1 MSSSLFEI
9 CPTSEFSDSDYFIAT
24 LGKDAWKKGLEALI
38 GEAALLAVGLWFLI
52 RRLMI
57 YLGMREREYFP
68 HNAWTSLLDYLPFP
82 VILLLGGTCIFVFVL
97 MFREMCMYLGPMMHI
112 RIADT
117 KLGQSFLKQ
126 IGEKTN
132 TAREAMEK
140 GFTTAFYFCV
150 VKGYE
155 HVRFDDRSMV
165 VSDEAGSYENHI
177 RYARIYKVFLPG
189 HRRFL
194 VLRCKWNGG
203 PRDVIA
209 DLASL
214 GESEQEALL
223 QFLSDR
229 IDPSARCY
237 GNFGKTSMAHLK
249 GRFKK
254 YDPWDAWSYKKP
266 VNFRPFYRNYLAPIK
281 TKKQWANWRLPA
293 DAPIR

>member
-9 CPTSEFSDSDYFIAT
+9 SPTSEFSDSDYFIAT

-38 GEAALLAVGLWFLI
+38 GEAGLLALGLWLLI

-68 HNAWTSLLDYLPFP
+68 HNARANVDYLPFA
-82 VILLLGGTCIFVFVL
+82 VIVLLAGVCIFVFVL

-117 KLGQSFLKQ
+117 KLGQSYLKQ

-132 TAREAMEK
+132 TAREALEK

-177 RYARIYKVFLPG
+177 RYDRIYKVFLPG

-194 VLRCKWNGG
+194 VLRCRWNGG

-209 DLASL
+209 DLTSL

-237 GNFGKTSMAHLK
+237 GNFGKTSMARLK

-254 YDPWDAWSYKKP
+254 YDPWDAWFYMKA
-266 VNFRPFYRNYLAPIK
+266 VGIRPFQRSRGRLVT
-281 TKKQWANWRLPA
+281 TKRWANWRLPD

>member
-1 MSSSLFEI
+1 MSSRLFEI
-9 CPTSEFSDSDYFIAT
+9 SPTSEFSDSDYFIAT

-38 GEAALLAVGLWFLI
+38 GEAGLLALGLWFLI

-57 YLGMREREYFP
+57 YFGMIDREPYFNTISIPLDYFP
-68 HNAWTSLLDYLPFP
+68 FWLI
-82 VILLLGGTCIFVFVL
+82 VLLGGTCIFVFVL
-97 MFREMCMYLGPMMHI
+97 LFREMCMYLGPMMHI

-117 KLGQSFLKQ
+117 KLGQSYLKQ

-132 TAREAMEK
+132 TAREALEK

-165 VSDEAGSYENHI
+165 VSDAAGSYENHI
-177 RYARIYKVFLPG
+177 RYGKIYKVFLPG

-194 VLRCKWNGG
+194 VLRCRWNGG

-214 GESEQEALL
+214 GESEKEALL

-237 GNFGKTSMAHLK
+237 GNFGKTSMARLK

-254 YDPWDAWSYKKP
+254 YDPWDAWFYKKP
-266 VNFRPFYRNYLAPIK
+266 VNVRPFYHTSQGRLK
-281 TKKQWANWRLPA
+281 TKKRWANWRLPA
-293 DAPIR
+293 DALIR